1 MRIEVKG
8 RNYPVTEEVR
18 ECIERRFR
26 KVDAQVSELAELEI
40 ELSEARNPAIAEP
53 FRATATL
60 RLKGVTLRSDDASRD
75 MKHAIHLME
84 QELSRQVKRHR
95 VQRRHRRDAR
105 HTVQAQRVRA
115 AEGPGA
121 SA

>member
-8 RNYPVTEEVR
+8 RNYPITEEVR

-60 RLKGVTLRSDDASRD
+60 RLKG
-75 MKHAIHLME
+75 
-84 QELSRQVKRHR
+84 
-95 VQRRHRRDAR
+95 
-105 HTVQAQRVRA
+105 
-115 AEGPGA
+115 
-121 SA
+121 